1 MKDILGKLEIVEN
14 EPENEVV
21 VDECKIKFGP
31 KIIVYPSFAA
41 TVTELRDKLNHM
53 KKNIKMT
60 QNSTLV
66 LKNDVNI
73 EEGIDLDGCYIV
85 EKDEKMVECKNKK
98 NVVYVA
104 LKEGEGKIYEKIRGY
119 TIRK

>member
-1 MKDILGKLEIVEN
+1 
-14 EPENEVV
+14 
-21 VDECKIKFGP
+21 
-31 KIIVYPSFAA
+31 
-41 TVTELRDKLNHM
+41 M

-60 QNSTLV
+60 NNSTLI

-73 EEGIDLDGCYIV
+73 EEGIDLDGYYVV

-104 LKEGEGKIYEKIRGY
+104 LKEGEGKVYEKIRGY
-119 TIRK
+119 TIKQ